1 MTAEFVVK
9 SFEYRFTM
17 QTPRFSP
24 ESAAEVKERL
34 TAAVDALLKQ
44 RWYRSTATISPC
56 HSDTLT
62 VDYCVTAYTRD
73 RKAVE
78 EAVTDLHET
87 ACIRAIPEYSFRE
100 EL

>member
-1 MTAEFVVK
+1 MSAEFAIK

-24 ESAAEVKERL
+24 DDAAEVKERL

-44 RWYRSTATISPC
+44 RWYRSTATVSP
-56 HSDTLT
+56 HHGDTLT
-62 VDYCVTAYTRD
+62 VNYCVTAYTRD
-73 RKAVE
+73 RKTVE